1 MMTYLEKFKATL
13 DNLEEKTLIS
23 YCLMLVG
30 ITFGLLLLLTIYYF
44 YARHGWYGEVD
55 ELNQLRENK
64 VRRIL
69 AREAQFQQ
77 QQQEA
82 RELLAKEPDF
92 KIAGYLETVL
102 ASFNLKSTRMEFLP
116 ETDKGQNY
124 VESSIDFSLN
134 GINMMQLVKL
144 LQKFEENKRIYIKK
158 LEIMRS
164 KLTPHALEVNMTI
177 ATLLPK

>member
-1 MMTYLEKFKATL
+1 MAYVEKFKAAL
-13 DNLEEKTLIS
+13 DNLEEKTILT
-23 YCLMLVG
+23 YCLAIVG
-30 ITFGLLLLLTIYYF
+30 IIFTLLLMMTIYYF
-44 YARHGWYGEVD
+44 YARHGWYTDID
-55 ELNQLRENK
+55 ELNQLRQNK

-77 QQQEA
+77 QQKEA

-92 KIAGYLETVL
+92 KLAGYLEKVL
-102 ASFNLKSTRMEFLP
+102 GELSLKSTREEFAP
-116 ETDKGQNY
+116 ETDKGISY